1 MLEALKPKKVFRFFE
16 EISQIPHGSGN
27 TTEISNYLVKFARD
41 RELEYIQDEMQNVI
55 IIKEA
60 TEGYEDKEAFILQ
73 GHMDMVAVS
82 DGDARIDMLR
92 EGLELEV
99 CGDYVSAKGTSL
111 GGDDGI
117 AVAYALA
124 LLDSEEIPHPRLE
137 IVITVEE
144 EVGMEGAFFV
154 DLSTL
159 KGKRLL
165 NIDSDEEGKLTTG
178 CAGGVRVNG
187 RIPVDW
193 EELAVGEAT
202 KEGGWKQEYKAYRI
216 LITRLAGGHSGLDIW
231 KSGGNAN
238 LLMGELTGR
247 LLKQAEA
254 RPNSL
259 AGGTKDNVI
268 PCESELTVLVKSE
281 KSDVLLGIVH
291 DFDNEIRE
299 RLQKTDPDVRIEIGE
314 IVILGIREIS
324 VLRAESADKVCQFLE
339 NVPDGVWKRRPSAW
353 EEVMTSLNCG
363 IIRLEETGFM
373 TTHLIRSE
381 IKTDKKELADTVTD
395 MVKKFQGEAVLGGDY
410 PSWEHREKSELR
422 ERMIQIYRKLY
433 QKEPK
438 VTTDHAGLECG
449 ILADKIKDLDCI
461 SFGPDMEN
469 IHTTQERI
477 SVSSVERTWKFLLAV
492 LKEG

>member
-1 MLEALKPKKVFRFFE
+1 MLEKLKPKKVFRFFE

-27 TTEISNYLVKFARD
+27 TTEISNYLVRFARD
-41 RELEYIQDEMQNVI
+41 RELEYIQDELHNVI

-60 TEGYEDKEAFILQ
+60 TKGYEEKEPFIIQ

-82 DGDARIDMLR
+82 DSDAGIDMLH

-124 LLDSEEIPHPRLE
+124 ILDSEDIPHPRLE
-137 IVITVEE
+137 VVITVEE

-154 DLSTL
+154 DLSML

-178 CAGGVRVNG
+178 CAGGIRVNG
-187 RIPVDW
+187 KIPVDW

-216 LITRLAGGHSGLDIW
+216 LITRLTGGHSGLDIW
-231 KSGGNAN
+231 KSGGNSN

-247 LLKQAEA
+247 LLKLAQA

-259 AGGTKDNVI
+259 SGGTKDNVI
-268 PCESELTVLVKSE
+268 PCESELTVLVKNE
-281 KSDVLLGIVH
+281 NSDVLLGIVH

-314 IVILGIREIS
+314 IVILGIKEVS
-324 VLRAESADKVCQFLE
+324 VLTAESADRICQFLE
-339 NVPDGVWKRRPSAW
+339 SVPNGAQKRRPSAW
-353 EEVMTSLNCG
+353 EEVLTSLNCG

-381 IKTDKKELADTVTD
+381 IKADKKEFADTV
-395 MVKKFQGEAVLGGDY
+395 MGLIEKFQGEAVTGGDY

-422 ERMIQIYRKLY
+422 ERMIQVYRELY

-461 SFGPDMEN
+461 SFGPDMED

-477 SVSSVERTWKFLLAV
+477 SISSVERTWNFLLAV